1 MKGNAME
8 ASEQLFCTQGIV
20 YTLIFKRVKNINLR
34 VGFDGS
40 VRVSAP
46 LRCPKARVEQFIIEK
61 SAWIQKT
68 QTKLKLRETQHLVPC
83 TITATDAMRL
93 FEAVSDTIYP
103 LFESVLHGQKPVLKV
118 RRMKT
123 QWGSCI
129 PAKRQITLN
138 LLLAEKP
145 YAAVEYVILH
155 EYAHFVQCN
164 HSPAFWAIVKKY
176 MPDFKARQQLLK
188 DA

>member
-1 MKGNAME
+1 MQ
-8 ASEQLFCTQGIV
+8 SETQTYCTQGIT
-20 YTLIFKRVKNINLR
+20 YTLTRKRVKNINLR
-34 VGFDGS
+34 ISPEGI

-46 LRCPKARVEQFIIEK
+46 LRCPIARVDIFIGEK
-61 SAWIQKT
+61 AEWIRKT
-68 QTKLKLRETQHLVPC
+68 QEKFKLRETQHLVPC
-83 TITATDAMRL
+83 TITPEEAMRL
-93 FEAVSDTIYP
+93 FEAVSETIYP
-103 LFESVLHGQKPVLKV
+103 LFATVLQGQRPVLKV

-123 QWGSCI
+123 RWGSCI

-164 HSPAFWAIVKKY
+164 HSPAFWAVVKKY
-176 MPDFKARQQLLK
+176 RPDYKARQQLLK
-188 DA
+188 AL